1 MPTINMKKQ
10 TLVMEPMVHGYYQNI
25 LPLDPILCSPSTV
38 TVVKSKTQWIV
49 HINAQIITVWKSL
62 GITVLK
68 D

>member
-1 MPTINMKKQ
+1 
-10 TLVMEPMVHGYYQNI
+10 MEPMVHGYYQNI